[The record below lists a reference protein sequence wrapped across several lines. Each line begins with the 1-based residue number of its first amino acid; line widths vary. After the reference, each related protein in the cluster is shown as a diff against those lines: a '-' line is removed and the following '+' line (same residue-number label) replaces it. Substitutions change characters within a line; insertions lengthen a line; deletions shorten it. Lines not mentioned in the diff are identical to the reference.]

1 MTEMQTLWNTLR
13 QEAEWQQQ
21 QNPLLENFFQSCILQ
36 HDSLISA
43 ISYVLAKKLQT
54 DFLSSDRLYTLFHEY
69 YQADPGL
76 AEYLCADLDAVLMRD
91 SACHHFYQAFCFYKG
106 FHALATYRVMHA
118 LWQEGKTVLALQL
131 QQRMSSVF
139 DVDIHPATQIGTGI
153 MLDHATGIVIGETA
167 VVGNHVSLMQGVT
180 LGGTG
185 KAGGDRHPK
194 IRDGVLISVG
204 AVILGN
210 IEVGEGAQVAA
221 GSVVLK
227 AVPAHA
233 IVAGVPA
240 EVVGKANSATPALTM
255 DHRITC

>member
-1 MTEMQTLWNTLR
+1 MTDVKTLWNTLQ
-13 QEAEWQQQ
+13 QEATLQQQ
-21 QNPLLENFFQSCILQ
+21 QDSLLKNFFQSCILQ

-43 ISYVLAKKLQT
+43 TSYVLAHKLQT
-54 DFLSSDRLYTLFHEY
+54 DFLSADTLYTLFHEY
-69 YQADPGL
+69 YQADPRL
-76 AEYLCADLDAVLMRD
+76 AEYLCADLDAALMRD
-91 SACHHFYQAFCFYKG
+91 SACRHFYQAFCFYKG

-118 LWQEGKTVLALQL
+118 LWQQDKKVLALQL

-139 DVDIHPATQIGTGI
+139 DVDIHPATQIGCGI
-153 MLDHATGIVIGETA
+153 MLDHATGIVMGETA

-185 KAGGDRHPK
+185 KEGGDRHPK

-210 IEVGEGAQVAA
+210 IEVGEGAQIAA

-227 AVPAHA
+227 AVPAHT

-240 EVVGKANSATPALTM
+240 EVVGKAASATPALLM